1 MKKLFSL
8 LLASV
13 ITAVCVSFLGIIGFV
28 GWAIAC
34 SNLVQP
40 GARSDLFSLF
50 GLMDL
55 PNGLIWLGFAIMAVI
70 GLVLC
75 VKTLFNK
82 E

>member
-1 MKKLFSL
+1 MDKKDMKFLLGAVLFEG
-8 LLASV
+8 
-13 ITAVCVSFLGIIGFV
+13 GIIGFV

-55 PNGLIWLGFAIMAVI
+55 PNGLIWLGFAVMAVF

>member
-1 MKKLFSL
+1 MDKKDMKFLLGAVLFEG
-8 LLASV
+8 
-13 ITAVCVSFLGIIGFV
+13 GIIGFM

-40 GARSDLFSLF
+40 GARSSLFSLF
-50 GLMDL
+50 SLMGPL
-55 PNGLIWLGFAIMAVI
+55 SSLVWLGFAVMAVF

>member
-1 MKKLFSL
+1 MDKKDMKFLLGAVLFEG
-8 LLASV
+8 
-13 ITAVCVSFLGIIGFV
+13 GIIGFV

-50 GLMDL
+50 DLMRPL
-55 PNGLIWLGFAIMAVI
+55 SGFIWQGFAVMAVF